1 MSGTERRGSAYRCRR
16 CAPRSRPESV
26 LTHTVTHTGNER
38 TEAVE
43 QTDYDLILFGQ
54 KAPQSLIQQ
63 GLEGSTAVGEELV
76 SKVIRCIDDC
86 EVVVE
91 E

>member
-1 MSGTERRGSAYRCRR
+1 MSGTERRGLGYRCRR

-43 QTDYDLILFGQ
+43 QTGCDLILFGQ
-54 KAPQSLIQQ
+54 K
-63 GLEGSTAVGEELV
+63 TAE
-76 SKVIRCIDDC
+76 KPCIDDC